1 MKYSLLICLLLAILF
16 TGCKKEKGDFVTGTV
31 VSKGGCWNTSY
42 LVTIDN
48 PDFTDHKFL
57 RPTVLAC
64 FACPNV
70 SNSVYIKLTPDLSS
84 PGTRIRFVFVE
95 TIPSC
100 LSSSEAPNHIEV
112 KNLARR

>member
-1 MKYSLLICLLLAILF
+1 MKHNLLICILLLSFF
-16 TGCKKEKGDFVTGTV
+16 TGCSKDKGDFVSGTV
-31 VSKGGCWNTSY
+31 VAKGGCCSTSW

-48 PDFTDHKFL
+48 PDFTVHKFL

-70 SNSVYIKLTPDLSS
+70 SNSVYIKLTSGLSS
-84 PGTRIRFVFVE
+84 PGTRIRFVFDKS
-95 TIPSC
+95 IPSC

-112 KNLARR
+112 KNLRRL

>member
-1 MKYSLLICLLLAILF
+1 
-16 TGCKKEKGDFVTGTV
+16 
-31 VSKGGCWNTSY
+31 

-48 PDFTDHKFL
+48 PDFTKHKFL

-70 SNSVYIKLTPDLSS
+70 SNSAYIKLTPDLSS
-84 PGTRIRFVFVE
+84 PGTRIRFNFDKTV
-95 TIPSC
+95 PSC

-112 KNLARR
+112 KNLRKL

>member
-1 MKYSLLICLLLAILF
+1 MKHNFLICFLLVIF
-16 TGCKKEKGDFVTGTV
+16 FNGCKKDKDDFVTGTV
-31 VSKGGCWNTSY
+31 VSKGGCWSTSY

-48 PDFTDHKFL
+48 PDFTEHKFL
-57 RPTVLAC
+57 RPSVLAC
-64 FACPNV
+64 FACPSI
-70 SNSVYIKLTPDLSS
+70 SNSAYIKLTPDLSS
-84 PGTRIRFVFVE
+84 PGTRIRFAFVE